1 MRFSYENWSVIE
13 RQPWT
18 LECFSTNEFWSIP
31 RHHSKLLC
39 PLLFP
44 PRKGSSGSWLKLLHF
59 HLVSQN
65 CPSWKSGCLIS
76 LEAIWLSYPSICP
89 ESDCPLLST
98 FLEPPDGAPFWEG
111 EVLNAGSRISL
122 WPSPAI
128 TEGAIH
134 QSSVSLRTGLVLL
147 GQGQSGSD
155 QVLRPSLGLL
165 FVPSWQFG
173 NSDSTDWLAHAINAH
188 SLCIHGYL

>member
-1 MRFSYENWSVIE
+1 M
-13 RQPWT
+13 
-18 LECFSTNEFWSIP
+18 
-31 RHHSKLLC
+31 
-39 PLLFP
+39 
-44 PRKGSSGSWLKLLHF
+44 
-59 HLVSQN
+59 
-65 CPSWKSGCLIS
+65 
-76 LEAIWLSYPSICP
+76 
-89 ESDCPLLST
+89 LST

-165 FVPSWQFG
+165 FVHLG
-173 NSDSTDWLAHAINAH
+173 NLEIVIQQIGWHMQSMPTVYVFMDIYSYFHERLDSINVYFLITM
-188 SLCIHGYL
+188 SE